1 LGNDPF
7 SFRQDSVPDVGRLVR
22 DGLGGT
28 YNLEREVGRGGMAT
42 VFLAHDIKHDR
53 SVAIK
58 VLHPEVAAALGAE
71 RFLREIRIAAHL
83 QHPHILT
90 LIDSGEIPRQDGMG
104 PGLLYYVMPYV
115 AGESLRERLT
125 REGRLSPT
133 DTARI
138 LQEVLDALTHAH
150 GMGIVHRDIKPEN
163 IMLSGRHALVM
174 DFGVAK
180 AASAAAATNTVS
192 GSTLTALGLAIGTP
206 AYMAPEQA
214 TGQADVDTR
223 ADLYA
228 VGVVAYEML
237 TGQPPFTG
245 TTPQA
250 ILVAHI
256 TEAVPPITALRPD
269 LAAPLAMAVM
279 RCLEKE
285 PGARWQSAEELRAHV
300 EAFATPGSGITAAG
314 GGAGAA
320 RSRRAARVRAAI
332 VAVAIIGAVVWLG
345 PGRQMRERR
354 WARERGIP
362 QLLAFAEL
370 GQWDS
375 AYTLARR
382 VEAANPRDSLF
393 RALRPRFARRVTL
406 HTDPSGA
413 TVWRKEYG
421 ASDSAWTIL
430 GKTPLDSVL
439 LALSGSG
446 ILLANSNRLRI
457 EAPGYRT
464 LDLVGIPFHDSVITL
479 DRDGALP
486 AEMVRIA
493 GGELDVF
500 FPGFE
505 HIKPIAMGDYLM
517 DRFEVTNRE
526 FKRFVDSG
534 GYRRRELWN
543 HPFVKDGRV
552 IPWAEALAR
561 MTDRTGRT
569 GPATWEAGE
578 YPAGRENHPVAGVSW
593 YEAAAFAKFT
603 GKALPTV
610 AHWNHAASVFNS
622 AWVVPAS
629 NFSGQ
634 GTVPVGSM
642 RGISAFGTY
651 DMAGNVREWCLNAS
665 GNERFILGGGWSD
678 QPYQFTDAY
687 TQAPFDRSPANGI
700 RLVKYL
706 AREPNLS
713 LASEPLQRAWRDFL
727 KARPVTDA
735 VFAAYRQMYEYDR
748 TPLATKVLET
758 VDEGDWTRE
767 LVRMNAAYAGDSL
780 LVYLYLPTRGVK
792 PYPALVYFPG
802 SNAIRDHA
810 PQNLQ
815 VRNIDFIIK
824 SGRAVLYPVYKG
836 TYQRSDSLDSDA
848 QNTSNFY
855 RDHVVMWAKD
865 LRRGIDYLESRTE
878 VATGRL
884 AYYGVSWGGAMGGL
898 MPAVEPRIRVSVL
911 YVAGLD
917 FEPARPEVEPINFI
931 PRIMIPTLMISGR
944 YDFFFPLET
953 SQVPMF
959 RLLGTPADQ
968 KRHVV
973 EEGSHFVPRTRLIQE
988 ALTWL
993 DKYQPLPE

>member
-1 LGNDPF
+1 
-7 SFRQDSVPDVGRLVR
+7 LVQE
-22 DGLGGT
+22 GLGGT
-28 YNLEREVGRGGMAT
+28 YKLEREVGRGGMAT

-104 PGLLYYVMPYV
+104 PSLLYYVMPYV
-115 AGESLRERLT
+115 EGETLRERLT

-180 AASAAAATNTVS
+180 AASVAAATNTVS
-192 GSTLTALGLAIGTP
+192 GTTLTALGLAIGTP

-228 VGVVAYEML
+228 VGVLAYEIL

-250 ILVAHI
+250 ILAAQI
-256 TEAVPPITALRPD
+256 TEPVPPITALRPD
-269 LAAPLAMAVM
+269 LPAPLAMAVM

-300 EAFATPGSGITAAG
+300 EAFATPGSGVTAAG
-314 GGAGAA
+314 VDRGPGAA
-320 RSRRAARVRAAI
+320 RRVRVGAAI
-332 VAVAIIGAVVWLG
+332 VAVVVIGAGAWLG
-345 PGRQMRERR
+345 PGRQMGQRR
-354 WARERGIP
+354 WAREQGIP
-362 QLLAFAEL
+362 QLLALADR

-393 RALRPRFARRVTL
+393 RALRPRFARRVNL
-406 HTDPSGA
+406 HTNPPGA
-413 TVWRKEYG
+413 AVWRKEY
-421 ASDSAWTIL
+421 AAPDSAWMLL

-439 LALSGSG
+439 LSLSGG
-446 ILLANSNRLRI
+446 GALYLNANRLRI
-457 EAPGYRT
+457 ELPGYRT

-479 DRDGALP
+479 DRDSALP
-486 AEMVRIA
+486 PDMVRIA
-493 GGELDVF
+493 GGDLQVF
-500 FPGFE
+500 YPGFE
-505 HIKPIAMGDYLM
+505 HIKPIRLRDYLM

-534 GYRRRELWN
+534 GYRRRDLWDYA
-543 HPFVKDGRV
+543 FVKDGRV
-552 IPWAEALAR
+552 IPWEQATAR
-561 MTDRTGRT
+561 MTDRTGRP
-569 GPATWEAGE
+569 GPATWEAAE
-578 YPAGRENHPVAGVSW
+578 YPAGQANHPVAGVSW

-603 GKALPTV
+603 GKSLPTV
-610 AHWNHAASVFNS
+610 AHWNHAASVYNS
-622 AWVVPAS
+622 AWIAPAS
-629 NFSGQ
+629 NFSGR
-634 GTVPVGSM
+634 GTVPVGST
-642 RGISAFGTY
+642 RGISAYGTY

-665 GNERFILGGGWSD
+665 GDQRFILGGGWND
-678 QPYQFTDAY
+678 EPYQFNDAY
-687 TQAPFDRSPANGI
+687 TQAPFDRSPTNGI
-700 RLVKYL
+700 RMMKYL
-706 AREPNLS
+706 AVEPR
-713 LASEPLQRAWRDFL
+713 LALAAEPLQRAWRDFF
-727 KARPVTDA
+727 KVRPVTDA
-735 VFAAYRQMYEYDR
+735 VFAAYRQMYAYDR
-748 TPLATKVLET
+748 TPLAAKVVET

-780 LVYLYLPTRGVK
+780 LVYLYLPKRGVK
-792 PYPALVYFPG
+792 PYPVVVYFPG

-815 VRNIDFIIK
+815 ARNIDFVIK

-836 TYQRSDSLDSDA
+836 TYQRSDSLNTDVQDS
-848 QNTSNFY
+848 SNFY

-865 LRRGIDYLESRTE
+865 LRRGVDYLETRPE
-878 VATGRL
+878 VATARL
-884 AYYGVSWGGAMGGL
+884 AYYGASWGGAMGGL
-898 MPAVEPRIRVSVL
+898 MPAVEPRIRVSAL

-917 FEPARPEVEPINFI
+917 FERARPEVEPINFI
-931 PRIMIPTLMISGR
+931 PRIQIPTLMINGR

-953 SQVPMF
+953 SQIPMF

-973 EEGSHFVPRTRLIQE
+973 EDGSHFVPRTRLIQE
-988 ALTWL
+988 ILTWL

>member
-1 LGNDPF
+1 
-7 SFRQDSVPDVGRLVR
+7 LVQE
-22 DGLGGT
+22 GLGGT
-28 YNLEREVGRGGMAT
+28 YKLEREVGRGGMAT

-104 PGLLYYVMPYV
+104 PSLLYYVMPYV
-115 AGESLRERLT
+115 EGETLRERLT

-133 DTARI
+133 DMARI

-180 AASAAAATNTVS
+180 AASVAAATNTVS
-192 GSTLTALGLAIGTP
+192 GTTLTALGLAIGTP

-300 EAFATPGSGITAAG
+300 EAFTTPGSGVTAAG
-314 GGAGAA
+314 HDRLAHAARRRRPVRTVAAVLAAVIIGAGA
-320 RSRRAARVRAAI
+320 
-332 VAVAIIGAVVWLG
+332 WLG
-345 PGRQMRERR
+345 PGRQMGQRR
-354 WARERGIP
+354 WAREQGIP
-362 QLLAFAEL
+362 QLLALADR

-382 VEAANPRDSLF
+382 VETANPRDSLF

-446 ILLANSNRLRI
+446 ILFANSNRMRI

-464 LDLVGIPFHDSVITL
+464 LDLVGTPFHDSVISL
-479 DRDGALP
+479 DRDSALP

-505 HIKPIAMGDYLM
+505 HIKPIALGDYLM

-561 MTDRTGRT
+561 MTDRTGRP

-578 YPAGRENHPVAGVSW
+578 YPAGQANHPVAGVSW

-713 LASEPLQRAWRDFL
+713 LASEPLQRAWRAFL

-735 VFAAYRQMYEYDR
+735 VFAAYRQIYAYDR
-748 TPLATKVLET
+748 TPLAAKVVET

-780 LVYLYLPTRGVK
+780 LVYLYLPKRGVK
-792 PYPALVYFPG
+792 PYPVVVYFPG
-802 SNAIRDHA
+802 SNAIRDQA

-815 VRNIDFIIK
+815 ARNIDFVIK

-836 TYQRSDSLDSDA
+836 TYQRSDSLNTDVQDS
-848 QNTSNFY
+848 SNFY

-865 LRRGIDYLESRTE
+865 LRRGVDYLETLPE

-884 AYYGVSWGGAMGGL
+884 AYYGLSWGGAMGGL

-911 YVAGLD
+911 YVAGLG
-917 FEPARPEVEPINFI
+917 FEPVRPEVDPINFL
-931 PRIMIPTLMISGR
+931 PRIRIPTLMINGR
-944 YDFFFPLET
+944 YDFFVPLET
-953 SQVPMF
+953 SQIPMF
-959 RLLGTPADQ
+959 RLLGTPSDQ

-988 ALTWL
+988 ILTWL